1 MRKVV
6 MNLVGLEGNAWSIL
20 GVFQSEARK
29 QDWSQEEIDV
39 VHEEAMNGDYNHLL
53 RTMMK
58 YTTTPDNDD
67 NDIF

>member
-1 MRKVV
+1 
-6 MNLVGLEGNAWSIL
+6 L

-39 VHEEAMNGDYNHLL
+39 VHEEAMSDDYNHLL

-58 YTTTPDNDD
+58 YTTIPDNDD
-67 NDIF
+67 DDIF